1 MQLNMKFKNSVF
13 WIAALIS
20 LGFDRFTKYWV
31 VQNFEFKESWPLW
44 PDVFHFT
51 YVTNPGAA
59 FSLFPGAAWLRWL
72 SLAVSLGLIALACF
86 GPRFNPWEQAG
97 YGLILAGALGNGID
111 RFVAGEV
118 VDFLHFK
125 LINFPIF
132 NVADVSINL
141 GIICLILLSI
151 FMPHPTEKIKK
162 TQQQKISNIT
172 KQD

>member
-1 MQLNMKFKNSVF
+1 MKVKNIVF
-13 WIAALIS
+13 WIATVIS
-20 LGFDRFTKYWV
+20 LIFDRLTKYWV
-31 VQNFEFKESWPLW
+31 VQNFALKESWPLW

-86 GPRFNPWEQAG
+86 GPRFNRWEQAG

-141 GIICLILLSI
+141 GIICLIILSI
-151 FMPHPTEKIKK
+151 WHPSIPDRLEKE
-162 TQQQKISNIT
+162 
-172 KQD
+172 KQSLNENKDA

>member
-1 MQLNMKFKNSVF
+1 MKVKNIVF
-13 WIAALIS
+13 WIAAVIS
-20 LGFDRFTKYWV
+20 LGFDRLTKYWV
-31 VQNFEFKESWPLW
+31 VQNFALKESWPLW

-86 GPRFNPWEQAG
+86 GPQFNRWEQAG

-132 NVADVSINL
+132 NVADVSINI
-141 GIICLILLSI
+141 GIICLIALSI
-151 FMPHPTEKIKK
+151 WHPNIPDKIQKEKQSINDHK
-162 TQQQKISNIT
+162 
-172 KQD
+172 DA

>member
-1 MQLNMKFKNSVF
+1 MKLKNTVF
-13 WIAALIS
+13 WLAAVIS
-20 LGFDRFTKYWV
+20 LVLDRLTKYWV
-31 VQNFEFKESWPLW
+31 VQNFVLKESWPLW
-44 PDVFHFT
+44 PEVFHFT

-59 FSLFPGAAWLRWL
+59 FSLFPGAGWLRWL
-72 SLAVSLGLIALACF
+72 SLGVSVGLIALAWF

-132 NVADVSINL
+132 NLADVSINL
-141 GIICLILLSI
+141 GIICLIFLSI
-151 FMPHPTEKIKK
+151 WHPGVREKMEH
-162 TQQQKISNIT
+162 QQETIDQSSE
-172 KQD
+172 D